1 MGKGKRTVTSNTDQ
15 PNNLSKEKKNQRDTK
30 KRAEVNLI
38 REKKNV
44 DKADMKQKSI
54 DSKLKKQ
61 ENVVETKAEIKTKNK
76 AEVFKQNVKKE
87 QMSSSSDISNVVLT
101 DSKVQKERNKDAL
114 QNLDATTTLEKI

>member
-1 MGKGKRTVTSNTDQ
+1 MGMKGKRTVTSNTDQ
-15 PNNLSKEKKNQRDTK
+15 PNNLS
-30 KRAEVNLI
+30 